1 MKQSL
6 PPVAVKIALNMQS
19 GRAEKL
25 RKRGSVLSGARVEE
39 GKGRRRGARVHE
51 EGEKMRNECR
61 ALAVEGPH
69 DFSFPR
75 RAVKIARVQPLRPPA
90 HPSRPRTLCSR
101 QTRGRITAIII
112 RLMPC
117 KLSGRERPFA
127 WFYAHF
133 SADA

>member
-1 MKQSL
+1 
-6 PPVAVKIALNMQS
+6 
-19 GRAEKL
+19 
-25 RKRGSVLSGARVEE
+25 
-39 GKGRRRGARVHE
+39 
-51 EGEKMRNECR
+51 MRNECR
-61 ALAVEGPH
+61 ALATEGLGGREGAH

-75 RAVKIARVQPLRPPA
+75 RAVKIARVQP
-90 HPSRPRTLCSR
+90 PSPVPRVVPG
-101 QTRGRITAIII
+101 QTRGRIAAIII

>member
-1 MKQSL
+1 ML
-6 PPVAVKIALNMQS
+6 S
-19 GRAEKL
+19 GRS
-25 RKRGSVLSGARVEE
+25 GSVCG
-39 GKGRRRGARVHE
+39 
-51 EGEKMRNECR
+51 GEKEERKGERRTGEGGRGFMKEEKKNEVRVCR
-61 ALAVEGPH
+61 ALAKGAY

-75 RAVKIARVQPLRPPA
+75 RAVKIARVQ
-90 HPSRPRTLCSR
+90 SPRTLFPANS
-101 QTRGRITAIII
+101 RGRITAIII

>member
-1 MKQSL
+1 
-6 PPVAVKIALNMQS
+6 
-19 GRAEKL
+19 
-25 RKRGSVLSGARVEE
+25 
-39 GKGRRRGARVHE
+39 
-51 EGEKMRNECR
+51 MRNECR
-61 ALAVEGPH
+61 ALTVEGPH

-75 RAVKIARVQPLRPPA
+75 RAVKIARVRP
-90 HPSRPRTLCSR
+90 PRTLYSR

-117 KLSGRERPFA
+117 KLNGRERPFA

>member
-1 MKQSL
+1 ML
-6 PPVAVKIALNMQS
+6 S
-19 GRAEKL
+19 GRGE
-25 RKRGSVLSGARVEE
+25 VE
-39 GKGRRRGARVHE
+39 GKKEERGFMKKE
-51 EGEKMRNECR
+51 KKMRNECR

-75 RAVKIARVQPLRPPA
+75 RAVKIARVQP
-90 HPSRPRTLCSR
+90 PRTLCSR